1 MHKNLWLLWAIW
13 FSFRTLMEAPHFFS
27 QLEELSAQ
35 MNWVTVVDIL
45 VSILGFAIAIY
56 SWVSYAKAAKND
68 KAKKEDPSS
77 SENV

>member
-1 MHKNLWLLWAIW
+1 MHKNSWLFLAIW
-13 FSFRTLMEAPHFFS
+13 FSFGTLREAYRFFS
-27 QLEELSAQ
+27 QLEKLSAQ
-35 MNWVTVVDIL
+35 TNWVTVVDIL
-45 VSILGFAIAIY
+45 FLIFGFTMAIY